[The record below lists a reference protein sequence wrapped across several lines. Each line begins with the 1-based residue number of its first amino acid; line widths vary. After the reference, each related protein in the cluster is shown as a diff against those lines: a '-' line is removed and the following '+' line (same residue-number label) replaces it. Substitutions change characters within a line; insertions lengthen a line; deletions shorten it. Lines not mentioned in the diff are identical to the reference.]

1 MPEKKQQSTVPAAK
15 NQVNDKPDPGGK
27 LAQRQ
32 APPTASVAPVPQPLT
47 ASSQH
52 GRSFADALRNLAKNA
67 EEDKVN
73 DRVSPSAIQKAEK
86 VKPDEKPTSNRTG
99 FQPYRA
105 DERSRLVL
113 PSNYPQGPLDSAAY
127 AAAYHSALY
136 SPHLPHSYRYVYKKK
151 TCRRLSPK
159 VR

>member
-1 MPEKKQQSTVPAAK
+1 MPDKKQQSTVPAAK
-15 NQVNDKPDPGGK
+15 NQVNDKPDPSGK

-73 DRVSPSAIQKAEK
+73 DRVSPSTIQKVIIYIYTHKKNVEK
-86 VKPDEKPTSNRTG
+86 
-99 FQPYRA
+99 
-105 DERSRLVL
+105 SRKMDRK
-113 PSNYPQGPLDSAAY
+113 NGGNFF
-127 AAAYHSALY
+127 
-136 SPHLPHSYRYVYKKK
+136 KKGGITK
-151 TCRRLSPK
+151 
-159 VR
+159 